1 VTAGAALRTIAGSS
15 RRCCGWR
22 ALPEEFGHWNSVE
35 KRFARWPKRGVWERV
50 FSALAEDADFEEIV
64 IDSTIVRVLQHAAGA
79 QKKMARRRLA
89 ARAAG

>member
-1 VTAGAALRTIAGSS
+1 
-15 RRCCGWR
+15 
-22 ALPEEFGHWNSVE
+22 
-35 KRFARWPKRGVWERV
+35 VWERV

-79 QKKMARRRLA
+79 QKEMARRRLA